1 MLTGESTKRYLSMAF
16 EIRITS
22 NTPLIGEKDP
32 EVAAKKFF
40 HQIGYLSKGSDPKI
54 PYELFADYF
63 LKHPTKAWYVEEL
76 AVALNT
82 SKPTIYR
89 HLNKLKGFDI
99 LEEIQ
104 VVDEATKQQKKAYR
118 LRYGDFKKSWNF
130 VEAHIKVAVENYGK
144 TVEHIQKLMEEQQKG
159 EQE

>member
-1 MLTGESTKRYLSMAF
+1 MTF
-16 EIRITS
+16 EIRIKS
-22 NTPLIGEKDP
+22 NTPLIGETDP

-40 HQIGYLSKGSDPKI
+40 QQIGYLSKGSNPSI
-54 PYELFADYF
+54 PYQLFADYF
-63 LKHPTKAWYVEEL
+63 IKHPTKAWYVEEL

-104 VVDEATKQQKKAYR
+104 IIDETTKQQKKAYR

-144 TVEHIQKLMEEQQKG
+144 TVEHIQKLMEEEKKG
-159 EQE
+159 KNE

>member
-1 MLTGESTKRYLSMAF
+1 MTF
-16 EIRITS
+16 EIRIKS
-22 NTPLIGEKDP
+22 NTPLIGETDS

-40 HQIGYLSKGSDPKI
+40 QQIGYLSKGSNPSI
-54 PYELFADYF
+54 PYKLFAEYF
-63 LKHPTKAWYVEEL
+63 IKHPTKAWYVEEL

-104 VVDEATKQQKKAYR
+104 IIDETTKQQKKAYR

-144 TVEHIQKLMEEQQKG
+144 TVEHIQKLMEEEKKG
-159 EQE
+159 KNE